1 MENSLQQEEYQL
13 QGQETVNSIS
23 QDIFSSVKSMIG
35 FNRYT
40 FLKSLSEE
48 DLTEVELEQI
58 KSYEEK
64 HIQSQEQK
72 ENQANHWKRVRETV
86 DVVEKKFTKN
96 ELWKLFKTTFKEVH
110 GKDFIYDD
118 EVLEN
123 IKPLMYYFLKD
134 ENFFS
139 CKNLS
144 NLSQP
149 SFDKGLLIIGNFGN
163 GKTSVMAVFE
173 KIFKTVK
180 SISFKGYSTNEIVNM
195 FEKINPSL
203 KDQVITRPEFDQMMH
218 TGKRYFDDIKTER
231 HASNFGKMNLMK
243 DILEVRE
250 KNNLLTHI
258 TCNFKDG
265 FENDLQ
271 AGLDEFE
278 EKYGSRLYDR
288 LFKMFNIIEFKGKS
302 FRR

>member
-1 MENSLQQEEYQL
+1 MEIQPQQETGNLVSTE
-13 QGQETVNSIS
+13 
-23 QDIFSSVKSMIG
+23 IFSSVKSLIG
-35 FNRYT
+35 YNRYS

-48 DLTEVELEQI
+48 DLTEDEILQM
-58 KSYEEK
+58 KNYEEK
-64 HIQSQEQK
+64 HIQSPQQI
-72 ENQANHWKRVRETV
+72 ENQTNYTKKVRESSIQ
-86 DVVEKKFTKN
+86 VERKFTKN
-96 ELWKLFKTTFKEVH
+96 ELWKLFGRMFKEIH
-110 GKDFIYDD
+110 GKNFVYND

-123 IKPLMYYFLKD
+123 IKPLMYYFMKD

-144 NLSQP
+144 KLSEP
-149 SFDKGLLIIGNFGN
+149 SFEKGLLIIGNFGN
-163 GKTSVMAVFE
+163 GKTATMEVFE
-173 KIFKTVK
+173 KIFKPIK
-180 SISFKGYSTNEIVNM
+180 STSFKGYSANEVVNM
-195 FEKINPSL
+195 FEKINPNL
-203 KDQVITRPEFDQMMH
+203 KDQILTRSEFDKIMH
-218 TGKRYFDDIKTER
+218 TGKRYFDDVKTER

-265 FENDLQ
+265 FDNDIQ

>member
-1 MENSLQQEEYQL
+1 MEAESSNKSPQEI
-13 QGQETVNSIS
+13 VNSVS
-23 QDIFSSVKSMIG
+23 TEIFSSVKSMIG

-40 FLKSLSEE
+40 FLKSLSVE
-48 DLTEVELEQI
+48 DLTEEEISQM
-58 KSYEEK
+58 KNYEEK
-64 HIQSQEQK
+64 HFQTPEQK
-72 ENQANHWKRVRETV
+72 ENQDNYMKKVRMP
-86 DVVEKKFTKN
+86 VVEIDQKFTKN
-96 ELWKLFKTTFKEVH
+96 ELWKLFVKTFREVH
-110 GKDFIYDD
+110 GKEFVYND

-123 IKPLMYYFLKD
+123 IKPLMYYFMED
-134 ENFFS
+134 DNFFS

-144 NLSQP
+144 KLSEP

-163 GKTSVMAVFE
+163 GKTATMEVFE
-173 KIFKTVK
+173 KIFKTFK
-180 SISFKGYSTNEIVNM
+180 SISFKGYSANEVVNM
-195 FEKINPSL
+195 FEKINPLL
-203 KDQVITRPEFDQMMH
+203 KDQILTRSEFDKMMH
-218 TGKRYFDDIKTER
+218 SGKRYFDDVKTER

-250 KNNLLTHI
+250 KNNLKTHI

-265 FENDLQ
+265 FDNDIQ

>member
-1 MENSLQQEEYQL
+1 MENQVP
-13 QGQETVNSIS
+13 QETVNSIS
-23 QDIFSSVKSMIG
+23 QEIFSSVKSLIG
-35 FNRYT
+35 FNRYS
-40 FLKSLSEE
+40 FLKSLPIE
-48 DLTEVELEQI
+48 DLSEIEIAQM
-58 KSYEEK
+58 KNYEEK
-64 HIQSQEQK
+64 HNQSEEQK
-72 ENQANHWKRVRETV
+72 ENQINYWKKVRESV
-86 DVVEKKFTKN
+86 DVIEKKYTKI
-96 ELWKLFKTTFKEVH
+96 ELWKLFLTTFREIH
-110 GKDFIYDD
+110 GKNFVYND

-123 IKPLMYYFLKD
+123 IKPLMYYFMKD
-134 ENFFS
+134 DNFFS

-144 NLSQP
+144 NLSDP

-163 GKTSVMAVFE
+163 GKTATMAVFE
-173 KIFKTVK
+173 KIFKPIK
-180 SISFKGYSTNEIVNM
+180 STSFKGYSANEVVNM
-195 FEKINPSL
+195 FEKINPTL
-203 KDQVITRPEFDQMMH
+203 KEQILTRAEFDKLMH
-218 TGKRYFDDIKTER
+218 SGKRYFDDVKTER

-265 FENDLQ
+265 FENDIQ